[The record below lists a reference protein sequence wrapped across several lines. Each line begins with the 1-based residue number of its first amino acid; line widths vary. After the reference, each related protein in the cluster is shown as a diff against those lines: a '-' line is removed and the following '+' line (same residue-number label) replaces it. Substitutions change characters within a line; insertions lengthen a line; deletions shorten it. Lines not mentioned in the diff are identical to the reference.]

1 MKKEIYTWCV
11 ENNITRDWFL
21 NTYTPEPINL
31 IDEYCEM
38 MNISDF
44 TKGFVMSLFDLY
56 EDVSIK
62 GNTHGDDTQIKADRF
77 IILDIYIPNTYLNSS
92 QYLHRLKTLINDVK
106 NDKY

>member
-11 ENNITRDWFL
+11 KNNITRDWFL
-21 NTYTPEPINL
+21 DTYTPEQINL

-44 TKGFVMSLFDLY
+44 TKGFVMSLFDVY
-56 EDVSIK
+56 KNIFIR
-62 GNTHGDDTQIKADRF
+62 DDNQIKADRF
-77 IILDIYIPNTYLNSS
+77 TILDIYIPNSFLRSS